1 VVEDWFELFLA
12 QNLVIDGLIYP
23 LVYESF
29 DAEGQKHGGAA
40 ISMLSEFMSEWFADH
55 SRWTDTVIKGAAA
68 ESEANTARLAD
79 WFATWRDNAATA
91 LRPLSAYVLGDAGD
105 AAVDAAVA
113 TLNARADKL
122 GLAV

>member
-1 VVEDWFELFLA
+1 M
-12 QNLVIDGLIYP
+12 IDGLIYP

-40 ISMLSEFMSEWFADH
+40 VSMLSEFMSEWFADH
-55 SRWTDTVIKGAAA
+55 SRWTDAVIKGAAA
-68 ESEANTARLAD
+68 ESEANAARLAD
-79 WFATWRDNAATA
+79 WFATWRDNAAAA

-122 GLAV
+122 GLAI